1 MPPFS
6 IINLCTANIRLDMTY
21 TRLLAHLKGSLFA
34 SVDVST
40 TVDSYLKRQASY
52 TMLNDYQSFPASQHF
67 GPICKQAI
75 IPSASI
81 RKSIAE
87 GKV

>member
-6 IINLCTANIRLDMTY
+6 IINLCTVNIRLDMTY
-21 TRLLAHLKGSLFA
+21 THILACHKGSLFA

-40 TVDSYLKRQASY
+40 TIYSYLKRQTRY

-67 GPICKQAI
+67 GPICKQPI

-81 RKSIAE
+81 HKSVAE
-87 GKV
+87 GTV